1 MSVHACM
8 FLCMR
13 GCARCVHACVCIHGC
28 VNVHACVC
36 MCTYAPMH
44 ICTCVSL
51 CTHACAC
58 VRVLCAGSRV
68 RAGALRGGLAI
79 HETAS
84 REALLT
90 RVHSLLPPAK
100 GPACW
105 GVMSGDTLGTP
116 EAGCGAPCRGLP
128 GNVWAG
134 GRRSSPVLPDGAVL
148 GPMLLR
154 IVPVS

>member
-1 MSVHACM
+1 MAVHACM
-8 FLCMR
+8 FLCMH
-13 GCARCVHACVCIHGC
+13 GCALCVHACVCIHGC
-28 VNVHACVC
+28 VNVHVCVC
-36 MCTYAPMH
+36 MCMPVCVCTCASMH
-44 ICTCVSL
+44 ICTCASP

-84 REALLT
+84 HEALLT

-105 GVMSGDTLGTP
+105 GVLSGDTLGTLKP
-116 EAGCGAPCRGLP
+116 AMEHPTEDSLGTSGREAVGAPRCSRTEQCW
-128 GNVWAG
+128 V
-134 GRRSSPVLPDGAVL
+134 RCS
-148 GPMLLR
+148 
-154 IVPVS
+154 